1 MSGGVW
7 GHGDGCS
14 ENGENGK
21 HLLFRWYSP
30 GRPFW
35 RVILEGEL
43 NEARGD
49 GMITCG
55 K

>member
-7 GHGDGCS
+7 GHGDECS
-14 ENGENGK
+14 ENGK
-21 HLLFRWYSP
+21 HLLFRWDSP

-35 RVILEGEL
+35 RVILEGDL
-43 NEARGD
+43 NEARDD
-49 GMITCG
+49 GMTTCG